1 MRPSSLILLLSAMFA
16 ALHASDQP
24 VPVVKEPYHKP
35 VFENEYVRMIDVQ
48 IPVGVTTWYHIHDI
62 PSVIVYLTKSSNAS
76 QTWGAAGTTP
86 RHTTPGDSRY
96 APYDTT
102 PLTHRVTNTGTN
114 LFRVYDIELLR
125 KPSATPFPPA
135 PTGVKPKWEEKLV
148 RSSNLVLDAGG
159 KTEIKASDCA
169 HVLVGIMGNPAASGG
184 KAGERALKHGEFLF
198 YPPRTAVSLRNSG
211 KDAAEVV
218 LLELK

>member
-1 MRPSSLILLLSAMFA
+1 MRSPVSILLFSLLAS
-16 ALHASDQP
+16 LHASDQP

-48 IPVGVTTWYHIHDI
+48 IPVGVTTWYHIHDV

-125 KPSATPFPPA
+125 PPNATPFPA
-135 PTGVKPKWEEKLV
+135 PSTAVKPKWEEKLV
-148 RSSNLVLDAGG
+148 RSSNLALDAGG
-159 KTEIKASDCA
+159 KTEIKASACA
-169 HVLVGIMGNPAASGG
+169 HVLVGIAGTPAASAG
-184 KAGERALKHGEFLF
+184 KTGQRALKHGEFLF
-198 YPPRTAVSLRNSG
+198 FPPRTAITLHNGG

>member
-1 MRPSSLILLLSAMFA
+1 MRRSILPLFLSLA
-16 ALHASDQP
+16 ASLHAADTP

-48 IPVGVTTWYHIHDI
+48 IPVGGTTQYHIHEI

-76 QTWGAAGTTP
+76 QTWGQSGTTP

-96 APYDTT
+96 APYDKT

-125 KPSATPFPPA
+125 NPNTVPFPPA
-135 PTGVKPKWEEKLV
+135 GTTTKPKWEETRV
-148 RSSNLVLDAGG
+148 RSSNLALDAGAQM
-159 KTEIKASDCA
+159 EIKASDCA
-169 HVLVGIMGNPAASGG
+169 HLLVGITGTPTAAGA
-184 KAGERALKHGEFLF
+184 KTAGRALKPHAFVF
-198 YPPRTAVSLRNSG
+198 FPPRTAVSLRNNGDEKS
-211 KDAAEVV
+211 EVV